1 MVITE
6 TTGELEVIM
15 IRRRKKQE
23 ATVSADYPFKS
34 LALKAKGGEEERRRY
49 VG

>member
-6 TTGELEVIM
+6 TTGELEVII
-15 IRRRKKQE
+15 IRIRKKQE
-23 ATVSADYPFKS
+23 ATVSADYPFKNLS
-34 LALKAKGGEEERRRY
+34 MKAKGGKEERRRY